1 MLVTRRRVVTARN
14 VLAVAKR
21 NLGSDLGGFGAV
33 DLLLDSMP
41 DLRDADHAR
50 RVLEAIDAPFL
61 PSDRVATARGDEGVV
76 VGCANKDGAWKV
88 EVQLDGAAKARFFH
102 PQVLV
107 LRGVPR

>member
-21 NLGSDLGGFGAV
+21 NLGSDLGGFSEV
-33 DLLLDSMP
+33 DLVLDSMH
-41 DLRDADHAR
+41 DLKDAEHAR
-50 RVLEAIDAPFL
+50 RVIEAIDAPFL

-76 VGCANKDGAWKV
+76 IGCVANGGAWKV
-88 EVQLDGAAKARFFH
+88 GVRLDGATETRFFH